1 MNHWPAYIEVD
12 LNQVRHNVKEIR
24 RRIGPEVTLM
34 LVVKVDA
41 YGHGAPAVARAV
53 LEAGA
58 EQLGVAC
65 VDEAA
70 ALRVAG
76 ITCPILIVG
85 LAFPKAS
92 VEIKP
97 PRVRKCDAV
106 NNEYGSRSGRLND
119 NSRIIVRRTTG
130 YFCFLWYVVSLERRR
145 HTCETLRKICTLER
159 SPPTNKTSHLARF
172 WQTLWTVRNS
182 ARRSSPPGWRGEE
195 KTLLLRLLNAENEIS
210 STMALENFIL
220 GFRLGMRTAMESL
233 DEDDGSLTM
242 YREER

>member
-1 MNHWPAYIEVD
+1 MNHWPAYIIEVD

-65 VDEAA
+65 GDEAG
-70 ALRVAG
+70 V
-76 ITCPILIVG
+76 TCPILIVG

-97 PRVRKCDAV
+97 PAS
-106 NNEYGSRSGRLND
+106 E
-119 NSRIIVRRTTG
+119 
-130 YFCFLWYVVSLERRR
+130 
-145 HTCETLRKICTLER
+145 
-159 SPPTNKTSHLARF
+159 
-172 WQTLWTVRNS
+172 
-182 ARRSSPPGWRGEE
+182 
-195 KTLLLRLLNAENEIS
+195 NA
-210 STMALENFIL
+210 ML
-220 GFRLGMRTAMESL
+220 
-233 DEDDGSLTM
+233 LTM
-242 YREER
+242 NMAADQAA

>member
-24 RRIGPEVTLM
+24 RRIGPEVTLL

-97 PRVRKCDAV
+97 PAS
-106 NNEYGSRSGRLND
+106 E
-119 NSRIIVRRTTG
+119 
-130 YFCFLWYVVSLERRR
+130 
-145 HTCETLRKICTLER
+145 
-159 SPPTNKTSHLARF
+159 
-172 WQTLWTVRNS
+172 
-182 ARRSSPPGWRGEE
+182 
-195 KTLLLRLLNAENEIS
+195 NA
-210 STMALENFIL
+210 ML
-220 GFRLGMRTAMESL
+220 
-233 DEDDGSLTM
+233 LTM
-242 YREER
+242 NMAADQAA

>member
-97 PRVRKCDAV
+97 PASENAMLLTMNAAAERP
-106 NNEYGSRSGRLND
+106 ND
-119 NSRIIVRRTTG
+119 NSLIIVRRGAG

-145 HTCETLRKICTLER
+145 HTCETPWRICTLER
-159 SPPTNKTSHLARF
+159 SHPMSKTSHLAPF
-172 WQTLWTVRNS
+172 
-182 ARRSSPPGWRGEE
+182 
-195 KTLLLRLLNAENEIS
+195 
-210 STMALENFIL
+210 
-220 GFRLGMRTAMESL
+220 
-233 DEDDGSLTM
+233 
-242 YREER
+242 

>member
-34 LVVKVDA
+34 LVVKVD
-41 YGHGAPAVARAV
+41 
-53 LEAGA
+53 GA

-97 PRVRKCDAV
+97 PAS
-106 NNEYGSRSGRLND
+106 E
-119 NSRIIVRRTTG
+119 
-130 YFCFLWYVVSLERRR
+130 
-145 HTCETLRKICTLER
+145 
-159 SPPTNKTSHLARF
+159 
-172 WQTLWTVRNS
+172 
-182 ARRSSPPGWRGEE
+182 
-195 KTLLLRLLNAENEIS
+195 NA
-210 STMALENFIL
+210 ML
-220 GFRLGMRTAMESL
+220 
-233 DEDDGSLTM
+233 LTM
-242 YREER
+242 NMAADQAV